1 MDGEKQGGILMMNY
15 VEINTMHM
23 SKMMAEDAGAPE
35 LRSFRHVGVRHEN
48 LLSRIL
54 SKIEAAI
61 TK

>member
-1 MDGEKQGGILMMNY
+1 MMNY
-15 VEINTMHM
+15 VEINTMLM